1 MRKSNVLLLAALVAS
16 PLALASGNNHA
27 PDADLIDGSF
37 NDTVNK
43 TLTVDVDKN
52 KEIDYSFN
60 EDNDTLYMRDI
71 GNDKSKRI
79 KDNSDNSW
87 RVKVVDNS
95 TYEKTFKL
103 DVEINKVLAKSE
115 LDGEVIRNEV
125 TYGGACCDGK
135 SGDVSVEH
143 FNTMTDS
150 FVDASGINVAAQNA
164 GNNSMVQQSTS
175 TNATLSASAGG
186 Y

>member
-1 MRKSNVLLLAALVAS
+1 MRKSNVLLLAAIIAS
-16 PLALASGNNHA
+16 PMAFASGYN
-27 PDADLIDGSF
+27 PDADHIEGSF
-37 NDTVNK
+37 NDTVDK
-43 TLTVDVDKN
+43 TLTVDVKKS

-60 EDNDTLYMRDI
+60 EDNDKLYMKDI
-71 GNDKSKRI
+71 GNDKSIRI

-87 RVKVVDNS
+87 RTKVVLDKK
-95 TYEKTFKL
+95 YEKTFKL
-103 DVEINKVLAKSE
+103 NVELNKVLAKSE
-115 LDGEVIRNEV
+115 LDGEVIKNEV
-125 TYGGACCDGK
+125 TYGGACCKGK

-143 FNTMTDS
+143 FNTMANS
-150 FVDASGINVAAQNA
+150 FGDASGINVAAQNA